1 VAPTTEALTC
11 DDCGRGINQDE
22 YPVHDECIRA
32 RFWDPAS
39 GSRIDDVCELLDGL
53 ADRINETMRGLI
65 MADKSDSQRLFD
77 SLTRAVEEQK
87 RADEEHR
94 QALLDHVRE
103 ETARQRAERE

>member
-1 VAPTTEALTC
+1 VVPTTDALLC

-22 YPVHDECIRA
+22 YPAHDECIRA

-39 GSRIDDVCELLDGL
+39 GSRIDDVCELV
-53 ADRINETMRGLI
+53 DRINETMRGLI

-77 SLTRAVEEQK
+77 SLTRAVEQQK
-87 RADEEHR
+87 QADEEHR

>member
-1 VAPTTEALTC
+1 MAPTTETLLC
-11 DDCGRGINQDE
+11 DDCGRGVNQDE

-39 GSRIDDVCELLDGL
+39 GSRIDDVCEFVDGL
-53 ADRINETMRGLI
+53 ADRIKEMI
-65 MADKSDSQRLFD
+65 MADKNDSQRLFD

-103 ETARQRAERE
+103 ETARQQAERQ